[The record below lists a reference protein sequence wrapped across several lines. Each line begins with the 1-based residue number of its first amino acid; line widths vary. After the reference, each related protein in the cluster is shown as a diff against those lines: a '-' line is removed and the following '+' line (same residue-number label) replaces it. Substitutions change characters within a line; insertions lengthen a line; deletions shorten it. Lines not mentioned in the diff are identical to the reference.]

1 MKAIQPISLCK
12 NGSTRTANTLNLY
25 VVNDDLKSSA
35 TFYYA
40 LLDKKEVEGIPA
52 EPGFETPTPAPAPVY
67 TYETLADGN
76 LSITGD
82 EYNNWNSESDING
95 AAYEWAANKLGLTL
109 TLE

>member
-1 MKAIQPISLCK
+1 MKAIQPISLWK
-12 NGSTRTANTLNLY
+12 NGSTRTANTFNLY

-52 EPGFETPTPAPAPVY
+52 EPGAEGPTPPPVY

-76 LSITGD
+76 LSISGD
-82 EYNNWNSESDING
+82 DYNGWNTESDING
-95 AAYEWAANKLGLTL
+95 AAYEWAATKLGLTL

>member
-1 MKAIQPISLCK
+1 MKAIQPISLWK
-12 NGSTRTANTLNLY
+12 NGTTRTANTFNLY
-25 VVNDDLKSSA
+25 VVNDDLKSAA

-52 EPGFETPTPAPAPVY
+52 QPGSSESQEPVVPQY

-76 LSITGD
+76 LSISGED
-82 EYNNWNSESDING
+82 YNSWNGEADING
-95 AAYEWAANKLGLTL
+95 AAYEWAAVKLGLTL